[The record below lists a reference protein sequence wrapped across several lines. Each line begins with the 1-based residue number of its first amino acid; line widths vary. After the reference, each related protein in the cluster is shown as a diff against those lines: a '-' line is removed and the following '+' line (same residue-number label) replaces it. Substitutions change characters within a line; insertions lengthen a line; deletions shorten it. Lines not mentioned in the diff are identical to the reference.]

1 MKMRVVRGIRF
12 ETLNRL
18 ISSLDPI
25 DPEFHG
31 PSRRAS
37 YMSLN
42 TTAVAQPV
50 SQPDPLLAPPVSTP
64 SLPLSQPQLI
74 SPPVSPPPT
83 RNLPEPSED
92 NAKEPEGDDVE
103 SRRRTIAERMARLG
117 GIKFGATHFPV
128 HKSPT
133 ALHQGQTDETDAV
146 PAGKGDC
153 ADNADEEKDE
163 RERKERIA
171 AKLAQMGGMR
181 IGMMPV
187 GMGGVIAQRPK
198 AQEEPMFADHASP
211 GLPSRPPPPVP
222 AHELESKSGDVSD
235 DGVKVEAEESE
246 VEEVN
251 YQDAEQEEVPP
262 PIPSRSTRPVR
273 RQESSETAASP
284 LRPPVPVAPPR
295 RCSSL
300 IESFKAPVSPRRKGS
315 TPTTQSDYVLVEP
328 GPTESQELSP
338 TARPV
343 SYAPPTRHIP
353 EFPKMDE
360 SHESISSQW
369 ELPSIPTANLD
380 FEGSADLSLS
390 WTDAGAS
397 ISPDIP
403 AQPSTIRA
411 SKAKSPKSP
420 GMEMAMSA
428 DDLISVWGRVGVQVC
443 EVATALFEKSK
454 KTLIGDGSY
463 AGFVKAVLEDVPN
476 AAEVDIATGEYGYLV
491 YYQNGSVVQ
500 KRASEIMPGDIIE
513 VHDAR
518 FKGHKGLQAYQH
530 SVGGSGELV
539 TGIVGEFDVKKL
551 KVKVFQANQH
561 VGQQVS
567 A

>member
-1 MKMRVVRGIRF
+1 MKMRVVRGIHF
-12 ETLNRL
+12 ETFFRL
-18 ISSLDPI
+18 ISFLDPI

-42 TTAVAQPV
+42 ATAVAQPV
-50 SQPDPLLAPPVSTP
+50 SQSDPLLAPPASTP
-64 SLPLSQPQLI
+64 SRPVSQPLLI
-74 SPPVSPPPT
+74 SPPVSPPSA
-83 RNLPEPSED
+83 RNLSEPSED
-92 NAKEPEGDDVE
+92 NAKESEGDDVE
-103 SRRRTIAERMARLG
+103 SRKRTIAERMARLG
-117 GIKFGATHFPV
+117 GIKFGAYPV

-133 ALHQGQTDETDAV
+133 ALQPGQTDETDAV

-153 ADNADEEKDE
+153 VDDTNEEKDE

-187 GMGGVIAQRPK
+187 GIGGVIAPRQK
-198 AQEEPMFADHASP
+198 TQEEPMFADPSP

-222 AHELESKSGDVSD
+222 AHELESRSGDVSD

-273 RQESSETAASP
+273 RQDSSEIAVSP
-284 LRPPVPVAPPR
+284 LLPSRPPVPVVPPR
-295 RCSSL
+295 RSSSL
-300 IESFKAPVSPRRKGS
+300 IEPVKAPVSPRRKAS

-328 GPTESQELSP
+328 GPTESPELP
-338 TARPV
+338 LPARPV
-343 SYAPPTRHIP
+343 SQAPPTRHIP
-353 EFPKMDE
+353 DFPKMDE

-380 FEGSADLSLS
+380 FEGSTDLSLS
-390 WTDAGAS
+390 WTDAGMS
-397 ISPDIP
+397 VSPDIP
-403 AQPSTIRA
+403 AQPLTIRA
-411 SKAKSPKSP
+411 SKARSPRSS
-420 GMEMAMSA
+420 GMEPAMSA

-463 AGFVKAVLEDVPN
+463 AGFVKAVLKEVPN
-476 AAEVDIATGEYGYLV
+476 AAEVAVDSGEYGYLV

-518 FKGHKGLQAYQH
+518 FKGHKGLQVYQQ

-539 TGIVGEFDVKKL
+539 TGIVGEYDVKKL